1 MPLGFCAGSPAP
13 EGGGFTRFART
24 APGERIRYSH
34 VFGSEHAVIDY
45 SSSLNTIFSSA
56 QNAASGSGKALFGM
70 HYESI
75 YDSATSRAAH
85 APILGTSGRKL
96 TDVPLEAGKA
106 KHM

>member
-1 MPLGFCAGSPAP
+1 MSDQ
-13 EGGGFTRFART
+13 
-24 APGERIRYSH
+24 RIRFFNIEH
-34 VFGSEHAVIDY
+34 NVFGSEHAVIDY

-96 TDVPLEAGKA
+96 TDVPLEAVKA
-106 KHM
+106 KNIRRGQRCRIFLPSAAAV

>member
-1 MPLGFCAGSPAP
+1 MREAPA
-13 EGGGFTRFART
+13 ETCN
-24 APGERIRYSH
+24 IKH
-34 VFGSEHAVIDY
+34 NVFGSEHAVIDY

-106 KHM
+106 KHMRRG